1 MARQRKRAPTI
12 HDVAREAGVSI
23 ATVSRALNGY
33 EDASAA
39 TAERVREVA
48 RLLGYSASVPA
59 QALRQGTSTVVGVVY
74 NGAREN
80 PMLQHPFF
88 AGVLQG
94 FATAIGAAGFDIL
107 LPAAAEADGD
117 RRFLEQSRR
126 HRLAGVLVLAHGDDA
141 EVRRLADAGLPVVG
155 VDVGRGLP
163 GVGCVTS
170 ANADGAALAVGH
182 LHALGHTRI
191 ATIAGPPETLTGAD
205 RLRGYRDALREL
217 GLEERREWIVDGDF
231 EATSG
236 AAGAERLLALSEPP
250 TAVFA
255 SSDVTAAAVLE
266 VVRARGASIAV
277 VGFDDLDLAATT
289 TPPLTTIRQDRGWLG
304 ATAASLLTELIRDG
318 ESAARTIA
326 VPVELVVRESSRA
339 RA

>member
-1 MARQRKRAPTI
+1 MAGSRWRGPTI

-33 EDASAA
+33 QDASAA

-48 RLLGYSASVPA
+48 RSLGYSASVPA
-59 QALRQGTSTVVGVVY
+59 QALRQGTATVVGVVY

-94 FATAIGAAGFDIL
+94 FAAAVGAAGFDIL

-126 HRLAGVLVLAHGDDA
+126 HRLAGVVVLAHGDDA
-141 EVRRLADAGLPVVG
+141 EVRRLAEAGLPVVG
-155 VDVGRGLP
+155 VDTGRGLS

-170 ANADGAALAVGH
+170 ANAEGAALAVRH
-182 LHALGHTRI
+182 LHERGHVRI
-191 ATIAGPPETLTGAD
+191 ATLAGPEEPTAAED
-205 RLRGYRDALREL
+205 RLRGYLDTLAEL
-217 GLEERREWIVDGDF
+217 GLEQRPEWIVHGDF
-231 EATSG
+231 DRASGREG
-236 AAGAERLLALSEPP
+236 AASLLALAEPP

-255 SSDVTAAAVLE
+255 TSDVAAAGLLDVTTDL
-266 VVRARGASIAV
+266 AV
-277 VGFDDLDLAATT
+277 VGFDDLDFARDT
-289 TPPLTTIRQDRGWLG
+289 TPPLTTIRQDRERLG
-304 ATAASLLTELIRDG
+304 AAAAELLVELVERG
-318 ESAARTIA
+318 ESAARTISI
-326 VPVELVVRESSRA
+326 PVELVVRESSRA
-339 RA
+339 AQG